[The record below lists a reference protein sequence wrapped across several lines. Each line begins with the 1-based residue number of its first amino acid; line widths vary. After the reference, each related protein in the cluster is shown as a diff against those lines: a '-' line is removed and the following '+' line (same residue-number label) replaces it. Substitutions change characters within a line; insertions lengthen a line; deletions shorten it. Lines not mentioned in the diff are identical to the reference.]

1 VHEFK
6 GHLSQVKES
15 DKLPEDAHEC
25 MDIDTL
31 IRNAKREYKRAW
43 REKNREHLR
52 QYYREYRKRNKE
64 KIAEQNKKCWLRK
77 ALTTNTEEDK
87 E

>member
-1 VHEFK
+1 MQEFK
-6 GHLSQVKES
+6 GHSSQVKES
-15 DKLPEDAHEC
+15 DKLPEDAHEYLN
-25 MDIDTL
+25 IDAL

-64 KIAEQNKKCWLRK
+64 KIAEQNKKFWVRK
-77 ALTTNTEEDK
+77 ALTMNTEDK